1 MTATKHRF
9 IPALLIASIFLVSNL
24 ATTATAQS
32 VWVTESQASA
42 MSLQILK
49 PDFKGEDPYTLPTSV
64 WIATYRLD
72 LKKNLVSVVELPFAH
87 TGLDSAATFKYLGI
101 FPNRETIIGNVY
113 IGVELFR
120 PNSRFSAEVGVRP
133 PTANDDNSLARRFG
147 IASDFNR
154 FETFWPDL
162 LSVSSM
168 VNYRSIWRGTRFR
181 LRAGPNLIV
190 PTEGNLDSE
199 LFIDY
204 SAMLWTTKK
213 RFEFGAGVSGRLL
226 ATDDRPNIGQR
237 STHDLGL
244 FTSHRVGSLKPGLHW
259 RLPLD
264 RDLRRLLNSVV
275 SLNVV
280 AFFD

>member
-1 MTATKHRF
+1 MPISKQHLRSA
-9 IPALLIASIFLVSNL
+9 ILVVSILLSSFLAPS
-24 ATTATAQS
+24 AIAQS
-32 VWVTESQASA
+32 VWVTEPQASA

-49 PDFKGEDPYTLPTSV
+49 PDFEGEDPYTFATSV
-64 WIATYRLD
+64 WIATYRLNVQE
-72 LKKNLVSVVELPFAH
+72 NLVSVVELPFAH
-87 TGLDSAATFKYLGI
+87 TGLDSTATLKYLGI

-120 PNSRFSAEVGVRP
+120 PNSRFSAEIGVRP
-133 PTANDDNSLARRFG
+133 PTATDDNSLAGRFG

-162 LSVSSM
+162 MSVSSM

-181 LRAGPNLIV
+181 LRAGPNLII

-199 LFIDY
+199 LFVDY
-204 SAMLWTTKK
+204 SAMLWSVKK
-213 RFEFGAGVSGRLL
+213 RFEFGAGITGRFL
-226 ATDDRPNIGQR
+226 ATDNRPSIGIR
-237 STHDLGL
+237 TTHDLGL
-244 FTSHRVGSLKPGLHW
+244 FASLRVGNLKPGLHW

-275 SLNVV
+275 SLNVA